1 MFQGG
6 RFSLSLEL
14 LLYIKQMI
22 LLFNYLHHHKLQR
35 DIRTLLFGDSQ
46 KDQAQNILLTK
57 TVQTF
62 IKNSRRFTEGTC
74 RHPHFTYLL

>member
-14 LLYIKQMI
+14 LLYIEQMT
-22 LLFNYLHHHKLQR
+22 LLFNYLHHHTFQR

-62 IKNSRRFTEGTC
+62 IKNSRRFTEGTEIN
-74 RHPHFTYLL
+74 L